1 MASPQRMFGPY
12 QIFERIGSGGMGD
25 VYRAHDSRLGRTVA
39 IKMLRDEINAN
50 PAMRARFERE
60 ARSVAALNNPHI
72 CAVYDV
78 GSEDGIDYLVMEY
91 LEGQTLAER
100 MKDKRVSTDDAILW
114 GIQIAGALD
123 EAHRRGLVHRD
134 IKPGNIILTKAG
146 VKLVDF
152 GLAKEAPLSGRPDLT
167 SNGSLIG
174 TVAYMSPEQ
183 VECRE
188 VDCRADLFA
197 LGVVLYEMLT
207 GMHPFA
213 GSSAA
218 VIISAILTVEP
229 SPVGSV
235 HLDHIVRRC
244 LAKDPAE
251 RWQTARDLML
261 ELEWFG
267 GAADIAAPPTVQSQ
281 GRRWAQYALLAVLL
295 IAVGWLS
302 MLHFKQ
308 KPEAAETRF
317 LISPPEKSIFTS
329 FALSPDGRAIALVT
343 ERDGDASLSIRRL
356 DQSQQVRGQHG
367 RQAEAQM
374 DRRQEPRLDGL
385 VGVPDH
391 RLERRDHVA
400 DHVFGRIVQQ
410 RGQTMRPAEA
420 DALPG
425 DGLDQQRML
434 GDRIDMGAFGLAVPA
449 RHPGEPVGDVRH
461 LDVERGWVE
470 EVEPASRQHALPCP
484 RGRAAGS
491 LCIHGSAGGCSKAAC
506 R

>member
-1 MASPQRMFGPY
+1 MASTQRMFGPY
-12 QIFERIGSGGMGD
+12 QIFERVGSGGMGD

-78 GSEDGIDYLVMEY
+78 GSQDGIDYLVMEY

-100 MKDKRVSTDDAILW
+100 MKDKGVSADDAILW

-152 GLAKEAPLSGRPDLT
+152 GLAKEAPLSGPPDLT
-167 SNGSLIG
+167 SNDSLIG

-197 LGVVLYEMLT
+197 FGVVLYEMLT
-207 GMHPFA
+207 GTHPFA
-213 GSSAA
+213 GSSSAA
-218 VIISAILTVEP
+218 IISAILTVEP
-229 SPVGSV
+229 SPVGSP
-235 HLDHIVRRC
+235 HLNHIVRRC

-267 GAADIAAPPTVQSQ
+267 GAADIAAPPSVQPQ

-295 IAVGWLS
+295 IAVGGLS

-317 LISPPEKSIFTS
+317 LISPPEKNIFTS

-356 DQSQQVRGQHG
+356 DQTGITALGGTKGASYPFWSPDNRNIAFFAEGKLKRVSAAGGAPQVIC
-367 RQAEAQM
+367 EAPIGSGGTWNG
-374 DRRQEPRLDGL
+374 DNVIVFTP
-385 VGVPDH
+385 GV
-391 RLERRDHVA
+391 
-400 DHVFGRIVQQ
+400 F
-410 RGQTMRPAEA
+410 
-420 DALPG
+420 DALYRVSASGGRPEPITIR
-425 DGLDQQRML
+425 D
-434 GDRIDMGAFGLAVPA
+434 PA
-449 RHPGEPVGDVRH
+449 REENSHRWPSFLPDGQRFIFLIRSKNSGIYLGE
-461 LDVERGWVE
+461 L
-470 EVEPASRQHALPCP
+470 
-484 RGRAAGS
+484 GS
-491 LCIHGSAGGCSKAAC
+491 QKTTRLLNNS
-506 R
+506 